1 MSFQP
6 RKSYKPN
13 TFYHIYNRG
22 NRKQKIFLQT
32 QDYERFVSLMQR
44 FLTTNKYGLLIY
56 SYCLMPNHYHLL
68 VNSGSYPMEITY
80 FMHRFMTSY
89 VMYFN
94 KKYDY
99 VGRLFQSS
107 YKVKS
112 IQSQK
117 HFNKTVNYLSQN
129 PVKAGL
135 VQNAEDYKWSEY
147 NRL

>member
-22 NRKQKIFLQT
+22 NRKQKILLET
-32 QDYERFVSLMQR
+32 EDYERFVSLMQR

-56 SYCLMPNHYHLL
+56 CYCLMPNHYHLL
-68 VNSGSYPMEITY
+68 IDSGSCPMEITY

-99 VGRLFQSS
+99 VGRLFQNS
-107 YKVKS
+107 YRVKT
-112 IQSQK
+112 IQDQN
-117 HFNKTVNYLSQN
+117 HFNKIVNYISQN

-135 VQNAEDYKWSEY
+135 VQNTEDYKWSKY